1 MLVTPRPLCSPT
13 TPALTS
19 EKEASSRRSKGPGH
33 YPGGMEKSAPQG
45 RGEPELLQTAAPA
58 VLAAGFGENSSR
70 FVFRRPRWEYRLF
83 HLPDESLP
91 KPASSSVKQEE
102 QHTLPRPVMTLKR
115 GMYIKGKCQAQSLVH
130 RHPLIHA
137 PWAVLP
143 AEFVKQLKTS
153 HRLSLDPS
161 PNPGRRCPGG
171 VPKGAG
177 DGKFT
182 AAGPW
187 TEVSF
192 LKGPSSGNL

>member
-1 MLVTPRPLCSPT
+1 MLPAPRPLCSPT

-19 EKEASSRRSKGPGH
+19 EKETSSRRSKGPGH
-33 YPGGMEKSAPQG
+33 YPGGMETSAPQG
-45 RGEPELLQTAAPA
+45 RGEPERLQTAAPA
-58 VLAAGFGENSSR
+58 VLATR

-91 KPASSSVKQEE
+91 KPASLSVKQEA

-115 GMYIKGKCQAQSLVH
+115 GMYIRGKCQARSLAH

-137 PWAVLP
+137 PRGARP

-161 PNPGRRCPGG
+161 PNPGRCCPGG

-182 AAGPW
+182 AAGSW